1 MINTQTNNDMTKVF
15 EIKIGRNWEK
25 VRATSMMA
33 LNNWGKENGVKDW
46 RMVGMM
52 SRVETIESQKLR
64 VVA

>member
-1 MINTQTNNDMTKVF
+1 MTKVF

-25 VRATSMMA
+25 VRATSMKA
-33 LNNWGKENGVKDW
+33 LNDWAKENGVKDW

-52 SRVETIESQKLR
+52 SRLETIESQKLK

>member
-1 MINTQTNNDMTKVF
+1 MKMSN
-15 EIKIGRNWEK
+15 EIKSSVYEIKSKGKWSK

-33 LNNWGKENGVKDW
+33 LNKWAKENNVSDW

-52 SRVETIESQKLR
+52 SISEIKESQSLK